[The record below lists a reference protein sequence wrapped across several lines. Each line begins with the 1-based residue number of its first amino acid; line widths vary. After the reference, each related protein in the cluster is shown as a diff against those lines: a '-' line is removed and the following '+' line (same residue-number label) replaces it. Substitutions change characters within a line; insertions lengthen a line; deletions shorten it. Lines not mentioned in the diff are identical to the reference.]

1 MTTGESVV
9 HRSIDLAKLSNA
21 LSSLKEG
28 RRGCFA
34 DFFMQA
40 LRSRFSISKDIEST
54 TALLVQ
60 WILLY

>member
-1 MTTGESVV
+1 MTTGVCCASVN
-9 HRSIDLAKLSNA
+9 RSGKAVQCPFFFEGGAK
-21 LSSLKEG
+21 
-28 RRGCFA
+28 GCFA
-34 DFFMQA
+34 DFMQA